1 MVSVGIFRMVS
12 GIILRN
18 NTNIDRGGLEDS
30 LGCAVSLSLL
40 GVAAARNNIFSL
52 DSTVVQY
59 QQP

>member
-1 MVSVGIFRMVS
+1 MVSVGILRMVS

-40 GVAAARNNIFSL
+40 GVAAAPNNL
-52 DSTVVQY
+52 LA
-59 QQP
+59 